1 MANESICRNLVDRLV
16 APGFR
21 NENTLGDGN
30 VAVLAA
36 HSERTALTTASFI
49 SPDGADAV
57 NTVAN
62 RLLSVGAFPRWLT
75 LSLRIG
81 SNADDALPAE
91 LTSRIGEAARLAET
105 EIVSADMS
113 IVAGCDDIELTL
125 TALGIVRPEIDI
137 DPGCA
142 ESGDA
147 VILTGA
153 VGSGSASLGD
163 IVAGVFDVATPRA
176 MSVPGRGGLEQAFA
190 DLRRLTGMEITVD
203 KRAVPITAALAT
215 SGAAVMNTP
224 CRGIMIIVVDSKKA
238 PEALAACRRSVHGS
252 SAAVIGRVG

>member
-81 SNADDALPAE
+81 DNADD
-91 LTSRIGEAARLAET
+91 AET

-113 IVAGCDDIELTL
+113 IMAGCDDIELTL

-163 IVAGVFDVATPRA
+163 IVSGIFDVATPRA
-176 MSVPGRGGLEQAFA
+176 MFVPGRGGLEQAFA

-203 KRAVPITAALAT
+203 RRAVPITAALAT

-224 CRGIMIIVVDSKKA
+224 CRGIMIIVVDSEKA
-238 PEALAACRRSVHGS
+238 PEALAACRRSAHGS
-252 SAAVIGRVG
+252 SAAVIGHVG